1 MSRETGRTKECGRES
16 DNEYKEERERERTT
30 PPLKRTYEWVR
41 QLPVVVKERDKNS
54 SERETTSEEDSA

>member
-1 MSRETGRTKECGRES
+1 MRRGERKSAGGSQTTR
-16 DNEYKEERERERTT
+16 YKEERERERTT